1 MTTRKRMSESDKKLK
16 QVADILFPKT
26 KVLEKIEEGEK
37 IKYMVDYSI
46 DNNLYA
52 ALIDLQEGHNDK
64 GCQNTIN
71 ECIKALNKVRTVL
84 EAHMFLDE
92 EAKYIMV
99 DMMDTTN
106 VEEIE

>member
-16 QVADILFPKT
+16 EVADILFPKT
-26 KVLEKIEEGEK
+26 KVLQKVEEGEK

-64 GCQNTIN
+64 ACHNTIN
-71 ECIKALNKVRTVL
+71 KCIEALNKVRTIL

-99 DMMDTTN
+99 DMVDTEN